1 MSEMELFSKLALYFK
16 DGDKVLISG
25 VTANGTVFKDQFV
38 SLVNNPYCPKDVD
51 NFRNANLLTNINQS
65 SKNVTAFFNDSNKK
79 SLRII
84 GNIDGFPYTISMCA
98 SPNLDE
104 YFNAWSNNFQ
114 MGILITQMET
124 LNGQVLYESSIDI
137 NDKTVIERIQKKKM
151 KAVLSLYDYTNIDI
165 NNEDNRASFAA
176 DVAMVKRYMQ
186 IMQDKPFAK
195 VEYVFNNKSRDDVHM
210 DFYKKERENNSI
222 AILYA
227 DDYIGFDPYYNR
239 QANMADSLLVNGE
252 EVMKPSL
259 EKSKL
264 IESFKKSGSST
275 DELMH
280 LFDYYFEDKQKV
292 NTFAK
297 K

>member
-1 MSEMELFSKLALYFK
+1 MSEMELFSRIALYGQ

-25 VTANGTVFKDQFV
+25 VTANGTVFKDQCI
-38 SLVNNPYCPKDVD
+38 SLANNNYYPTDVD
-51 NFRNANLLTNINQS
+51 NFRKTNLKTSTNPS
-65 SKNVTAFFNDSNKK
+65 SKNITAFFNRGVAQNT
-79 SLRII
+79 LRIMGQI
-84 GNIDGFPYTISMCA
+84 EEFPYQINMCA

-104 YFNAWSNNFQ
+104 YLETWCKDFH
-114 MGILITQMET
+114 MGILITQMKT
-124 LNGQVLYESSIDI
+124 LDGQVLYESSIDI
-137 NDKTVIERIQKKKM
+137 NDETVIERIQKKKM
-151 KAVLSLYDYTNIDI
+151 KAVLSLYGDTNRDI
-165 NNEDNRASFAA
+165 NYEQAISFAA
-176 DVAMVKRYMQ
+176 DVTMALRYMQ
-186 IMQDKPFAK
+186 IMQDKPFAQ
-195 VEYVFNNKSRDDVHM
+195 VEYVFNNARRDDVHM
-210 DFYKKERENNSI
+210 GFYKKERENNSI

-264 IESFKKSGSST
+264 IESYIESRLST

-280 LFDYYFEDKQKV
+280 LFDHYFEDEQKDISY
-292 NTFAK
+292 TK